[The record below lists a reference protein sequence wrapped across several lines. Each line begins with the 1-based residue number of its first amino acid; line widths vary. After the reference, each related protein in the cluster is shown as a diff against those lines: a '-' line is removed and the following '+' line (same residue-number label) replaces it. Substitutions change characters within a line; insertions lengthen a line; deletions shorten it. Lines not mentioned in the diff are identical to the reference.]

1 MSPQYEIRSAKE
13 SFMVSI
19 LRDEDLN
26 LFVSLFFFSF
36 LFFFSILSAAF
47 GESHFKRVE
56 SKKLVN

>member
-1 MSPQYEIRSAKE
+1 
-13 SFMVSI
+13 MVSI

-47 GESHFKRVE
+47 GESRFKRVE